1 MNKKEY
7 YDLDSLFLNKK
18 EKTQTEISNLS
29 WSVLIW
35 MFIYNT
41 GYLWSETLQS
51 SSLISNSSHYK
62 NTIITSVYDL
72 LLINIL
78 CYGLF
83 KYSNILIPNKYL
95 NFKWM
100 MIYLLS
106 VVFGCIGFA
115 LLGEVPFL
123 KNLSITKDFW
133 KHLNTKAKITIIF
146 FTIVMI
152 YISLKEIYDS
162 IKINKFKK
170 ELIKILGFGGLY
182 CLIYT
187 ILKMY
192 DAKDVIYHVHHAIFA
207 SILSLLFL
215 NWESRIE
222 LIIHGILVGIMIEG
236 INFYGIG
243 ELQLFLFKTT
253 SKVIFIR
260 ALSISILFSLLF
272 IWGVFYLN
280 MMRNKVRIF

>member
-106 VVFGCIGFA
+106 VVFGCIG
-115 LLGEVPFL
+115 
-123 KNLSITKDFW
+123 
-133 KHLNTKAKITIIF
+133 
-146 FTIVMI
+146 
-152 YISLKEIYDS
+152 
-162 IKINKFKK
+162 
-170 ELIKILGFGGLY
+170 
-182 CLIYT
+182 
-187 ILKMY
+187 
-192 DAKDVIYHVHHAIFA
+192 
-207 SILSLLFL
+207 
-215 NWESRIE
+215 
-222 LIIHGILVGIMIEG
+222 
-236 INFYGIG
+236 
-243 ELQLFLFKTT
+243 
-253 SKVIFIR
+253 
-260 ALSISILFSLLF
+260 
-272 IWGVFYLN
+272 
-280 MMRNKVRIF
+280 

>member
-29 WSVLIW
+29 WTVLIW
-35 MFIYNT
+35 MLTYNT
-41 GYLWSETLQS
+41 GYLWSETVQS

-83 KYSNILIPNKYL
+83 KYSNISIANKYL

-106 VVFGCIGFA
+106 VVFGGIGFA

-123 KNLSITKDFW
+123 KSLSITKNFW
-133 KHLNTKAKITIIF
+133 KHLDTKAKITIIF

-272 IWGVFYLN
+272 IWGIFYFN